1 MKNKLI
7 ALRYA
12 AMALCCAAVLVSCG
26 GSSKES
32 GANNISQEGGL
43 APARL
48 VGDMRLTP
56 ADANVNGV
64 ILLTDTPA
72 RVATFTSP
80 VGVFTGNYTYTKCGP
95 DMAELKM
102 DNVRTAPIQ
111 SPADQHWTIIG
122 YMSFVSADQ
131 VVFTGTETFVATG
144 VDGPSNEQSPMGS
157 ENFSL
162 NYTFTM
168 GN

>member
-26 GSSKES
+26 GGSKES

-64 ILLTDTPA
+64 ILLTDTSA
-72 RVATFTSP
+72 RVATFTAP
-80 VGVFTGNYTYTKCGP
+80 MTGEFTGNYTYTKCGP
-95 DMAELKM
+95 DMAELKL
-102 DNVRTAPIQ
+102 DNVRRGPIQ
-111 SPADQHWTIIG
+111 FPADQHWTIIG
-122 YMSFVSADQ
+122 YLTFVSDTQ
-131 VVFTGTETFVATG
+131 VVFTGTETFVGTG
-144 VDGPSNEQSPMGS
+144 TNEQSPMGS